1 LISKEFYGELVMLG
15 LGDNRSSHR
24 YLSYTDGIAVAW
36 QDQLLLVA
44 RVIAGW
50 IFLQSGFGKVMD
62 PVTFAARLVPR
73 GVPEWLGLIAP
84 FVEFLGGIM
93 LVLGIGARYGA
104 LFLIAF
110 TIAATWIS
118 HRFWTFPID
127 QRQAQ
132 STQFWKNLAIIGGLF
147 ALFVT
152 GPGRLSLDRWL
163 SKR

>member
-36 QDQLLLVA
+36 QDFLLLVA
-44 RVIAGW
+44 RVLSGW
-50 IFLQSGFGKVMD
+50 IFLSSGWGKVMNWSG
-62 PVTFAARLVPR
+62 FADRLVTR
-73 GVPEWLGLIAP
+73 EVPAVLAYAAP
-84 FVEFLGGIM
+84 LVEFVGGLA
-93 LVLGIGARYGA
+93 LVVGIGARYGA
-104 LFLIAF
+104 LALIAF

>member
-1 LISKEFYGELVMLG
+1 MLFYSKEH
-15 LGDNRSSHR
+15 SSHR
-24 YLSYTDGIAVAW
+24 FLSYTDSFAVGW
-36 QDQLLLVA
+36 QDFLLLVA

-84 FVEFLGGIM
+84 FVEFLGGVM

-104 LFLIAF
+104 LMLIAF

-118 HRFWTFPID
+118 HRYWIFPEEQ
-127 QRQAQ
+127 QRQQ
-132 STQFWKNLAIIGGLF
+132 HGQFWKNVSMIGGLI

-152 GPGRLSLDRWL
+152 GPGRFSLDGWL
-163 SKR
+163 SRRR